1 MGEKI
6 NISIEIA
13 ERPYKLS
20 VSRDQESVVR
30 KAADLINRTIK
41 KYSDTYN
48 YKDYQDLF
56 AMVALQEATKSL
68 NLENEKEFR
77 EKGMIKKLT
86 ELEEILTTHL
96 EGED

>member
-1 MGEKI
+1 MVEKI

-13 ERPYKLS
+13 ERPYKLT

-48 YKDYQDLF
+48 YKDQQDLF

-77 EKGMIKKLT
+77 DKDLIKRLS

-96 EGED
+96 EGDD